1 MLKQIKQSKKLIDV
15 CYDIRGPILEKAD
28 ALEKQG
34 HEILKLNIGNP
45 APFGFNAP
53 DDIISVVM
61 KNLTNAQGYMDSK
74 GLISAR
80 QAILQECLSYGIN
93 GVQVEDIYLGN
104 GVSEL
109 ISLSMQALI
118 SDGDEVLIPS
128 PDYPLWTAS
137 VTLSG
142 GNPVHYLCDEESDWH
157 PSITDIES
165 KINSRTRAIVIINPN
180 NPTGAVYDES
190 VLTDIVKLARKY
202 ELAIFADEIYGK
214 ITFNNARFIPIASL
228 SNDVI
233 TVSFSGLSKSYR
245 LAGFRCGWMVLS
257 GAKQRAQS
265 YIEGLDILSNM
276 RLCSNV
282 PAQFAVEPALNK
294 DSYAKELTLP
304 GSRLEKQ
311 RDITWNLLNAIPGVS
326 CVKPKGAFYL
336 FPKLD
341 PKIYKIV
348 SDENLVLDILAKEK
362 ILLVQGSAFN
372 IADNQHFRIVF
383 LPSTVQLSDALGRI
397 ARMLENLKLNEG

>member
-28 ALEKQG
+28 VLEKQG

-93 GVQVEDIYLGN
+93 GVQLEDIYLGN

-180 NPTGAVYDES
+180 NPTGAVYDEN

-304 GSRLEKQ
+304 GSRLERQ

-341 PKIYKIV
+341 PKIYKIG
-348 SDENLVLDILAKEK
+348 SDENLVLDILSKEK

-372 IADNQHFRIVF
+372 IEDNQHFRIVF

>member
-93 GVQVEDIYLGN
+93 GVQLEDIYLGN

-180 NPTGAVYDES
+180 NPTGAVYDEN

-304 GSRLEKQ
+304 GSRLERQ

-341 PKIYKIV
+341 PKIYKIG
-348 SDENLVLDILAKEK
+348 SDENLVLDILSKEK

-372 IADNQHFRIVF
+372 IEDNQHFRIVF

>member
-28 ALEKQG
+28 VLEKQG

-53 DDIISVVM
+53 DDIISIVM
-61 KNLTNAQGYMDSK
+61 KNLANAQGYMDSK

-80 QAILQECLSYGIN
+80 QAILQECLSYGID
-93 GVQVEDIYLGN
+93 GVQLEDIYLGN

-142 GNPVHYLCDEESDWH
+142 GKPVHYLCDEESDWH

-180 NPTGAVYDES
+180 NPTGAVYDEN

-228 SNDVI
+228 SNDVM

-304 GSRLEKQ
+304 GSRLERQ

-341 PKIYKIV
+341 PKIYKIG

-397 ARMLENLKLNEG
+397 ARMLENLKLNED

>member
-28 ALEKQG
+28 VLEKQG

-74 GLISAR
+74 GLVSAR

-93 GVQVEDIYLGN
+93 GVQLEDIYLGN

-180 NPTGAVYDES
+180 NPTGAVYDEN

-304 GSRLEKQ
+304 GSRLERH

>member
-28 ALEKQG
+28 ALEKKG

-53 DDIISVVM
+53 DDIISIVM
-61 KNLTNAQGYMDSK
+61 KNLANAQGYMDSK

-80 QAILQECLSYGIN
+80 QAILQECLSYGID
-93 GVQVEDIYLGN
+93 GVQLEDIYLGN

-142 GNPVHYLCDEESDWH
+142 GNPVHYLCDEKSDWH

-180 NPTGAVYDES
+180 NPTGAVYDEN

-214 ITFNNARFIPIASL
+214 ITFNNTRFIPIASL

-341 PKIYKIV
+341 PKIYKIG
-348 SDENLVLDILAKEK
+348 SDESLVLDILSKEK

-372 IADNQHFRIVF
+372 IEDNQHFRIVF
-383 LPSTVQLSDALGRI
+383 LPSTVQLSDALRRI
-397 ARMLENLKLNEG
+397 ARILESLKLNKG

>member
-1 MLKQIKQSKKLIDV
+1 MSKQIKQSKKLIDV

-28 ALEKQG
+28 ALEKKG

-53 DDIISVVM
+53 DDIISIVM
-61 KNLTNAQGYMDSK
+61 KNLANAQGYMDSK

-80 QAILQECLSYGIN
+80 QAILQECLSYGID
-93 GVQVEDIYLGN
+93 GVQLEDIYLGN

-142 GNPVHYLCDEESDWH
+142 GNPVHYLCDEKSDWH

-180 NPTGAVYDES
+180 NPTGAVYDEK
-190 VLTDIVKLARKY
+190 VLSDIVELARKY
-202 ELAIFADEIYGK
+202 ELVIFADEIYGK

-228 SNDVI
+228 SSDVI

-341 PKIYKIV
+341 PKIYKIGN
-348 SDENLVLDILAKEK
+348 DENLVLDILSKEK

-372 IADNQHFRIVF
+372 IEDNQHFRIVF
-383 LPSTVQLSDALGRI
+383 LPSAVQLSDALGRI
-397 ARMLENLKLNEG
+397 ARMLESLKLNEG

>member
-28 ALEKQG
+28 ALEKKG

-53 DDIISVVM
+53 DDIISIVM
-61 KNLTNAQGYMDSK
+61 KNLANAQGYMDSK

-80 QAILQECLSYGIN
+80 QAILQECLSYGID
-93 GVQVEDIYLGN
+93 GVQLEDIYLGN

-142 GNPVHYLCDEESDWH
+142 GNPVHYLCDEKSDWH

-180 NPTGAVYDES
+180 NPTGAVYDEK
-190 VLTDIVKLARKY
+190 VLTDIVELARKY

-341 PKIYKIV
+341 PKIYKIR
-348 SDENLVLDILAKEK
+348 SDENLVLDILSKEK

-372 IADNQHFRIVF
+372 IEDNQHFRIVF

-397 ARMLENLKLNEG
+397 ARILESLKLNKG

>member
-28 ALEKQG
+28 ALEKKG

-53 DDIISVVM
+53 DDIISIVM
-61 KNLTNAQGYMDSK
+61 KNLANAQGYMDSK

-80 QAILQECLSYGIN
+80 QAILQECLSYGID
-93 GVQVEDIYLGN
+93 GVQLEDIYLGN

-142 GNPVHYLCDEESDWH
+142 GNPVHYLCDEKSDWH

-180 NPTGAVYDES
+180 NPTGAVYDEK
-190 VLTDIVKLARKY
+190 VLTDIVELARKY

-341 PKIYKIV
+341 PKIYKIGN
-348 SDENLVLDILAKEK
+348 DENLVLDILSKEK

-372 IADNQHFRIVF
+372 IEDNQHFRIVF
-383 LPSTVQLSDALGRI
+383 LPSAVQLSDALGRI
-397 ARMLENLKLNEG
+397 ARMLESLKLNEG

>member
-28 ALEKQG
+28 ALEKNG
-34 HEILKLNIGNP
+34 HKILKLNIGNP

-53 DDIISVVM
+53 DDIISIVM
-61 KNLTNAQGYMDSK
+61 KNLANAQGYMDSK

-93 GVQVEDIYLGN
+93 GVRLEDIYLGN

-180 NPTGAVYDES
+180 NPTGAVYDEN

-214 ITFNNARFIPIASL
+214 ITFSNARFIPIASL

-265 YIEGLDILSNM
+265 YIEGLDILSNR

-282 PAQFAVEPALNK
+282 PAQYAVEPALSK
-294 DSYAKELTLP
+294 DSYANELTLP
-304 GSRLEKQ
+304 GSRLERQ

-341 PKIYKIV
+341 PKIYKIGN
-348 SDENLVLDILAKEK
+348 DENLVLDILSKEK

-372 IADNQHFRIVF
+372 IEDNQHFRIVF

-397 ARMLENLKLNEG
+397 ARMLENLKLNED

>member
-1 MLKQIKQSKKLIDV
+1 MLKQIKQSKKLINV

-53 DDIISVVM
+53 DEIISIVM
-61 KNLTNAQGYMDSK
+61 KNLANAQGYIDSK

-80 QAILQECLSYGIN
+80 QAILQECVSYGIS
-93 GVQVEDIYLGN
+93 GVQLEDIYLGN

-180 NPTGAVYDES
+180 NPTGAVYDEN

-304 GSRLEKQ
+304 GSRLERQ

-341 PKIYKIV
+341 PKIYKIGN
-348 SDENLVLDILAKEK
+348 DENLVLDILSKEK

-372 IADNQHFRIVF
+372 IEDNQHFRIVF

-397 ARMLENLKLNEG
+397 ARMLENLKFNEG

>member
-28 ALEKQG
+28 ALEKKG

-53 DDIISVVM
+53 DDIISIVM
-61 KNLTNAQGYMDSK
+61 KNLANAQGYMDSK

-80 QAILQECLSYGIN
+80 QAILQECLSYGID
-93 GVQVEDIYLGN
+93 GVQLEDIYLGN

-142 GNPVHYLCDEESDWH
+142 GNPVHYLCDEKSDWH

-180 NPTGAVYDES
+180 NPTGAVYDEK
-190 VLTDIVKLARKY
+190 VLTDIVELARKY

-341 PKIYKIV
+341 PKIYKIGN
-348 SDENLVLDILAKEK
+348 DENLVLDILSKEK

-372 IADNQHFRIVF
+372 IEDNQHFRIVF

-397 ARMLENLKLNEG
+397 ARMLENLKFNEG

>member
-28 ALEKQG
+28 ALEKNG

-53 DDIISVVM
+53 DDIISIVM
-61 KNLTNAQGYMDSK
+61 KNLANAQGYMDSK

-80 QAILQECLSYGIN
+80 QAILQECLSYGID
-93 GVQVEDIYLGN
+93 GVRLEDIYLGN

-142 GNPVHYLCDEESDWH
+142 GNPVHYLCDEKSDWH

-180 NPTGAVYDES
+180 NPTGAVYDEK
-190 VLTDIVKLARKY
+190 VLTDIVELARKY

-304 GSRLEKQ
+304 GSRLERQ
-311 RDITWNLLNAIPGVS
+311 RDITWNLLNAIPGAVS
-326 CVKPKGAFYL
+326 YTHL
-336 FPKLD
+336 T
-341 PKIYKIV
+341 
-348 SDENLVLDILAKEK
+348 
-362 ILLVQGSAFN
+362 
-372 IADNQHFRIVF
+372 
-383 LPSTVQLSDALGRI
+383 LPTKA
-397 ARMLENLKLNEG
+397 

>member
-28 ALEKQG
+28 ALEKKG

-53 DDIISVVM
+53 DDIISIVM
-61 KNLTNAQGYMDSK
+61 KNLANAQGYMDSK

-80 QAILQECLSYGIN
+80 QAILQECLSYGID
-93 GVQVEDIYLGN
+93 GVQLEDIYLGN

-142 GNPVHYLCDEESDWH
+142 GNPVHYLCDEKSDWH

-180 NPTGAVYDES
+180 NPTGAVYDEK
-190 VLTDIVKLARKY
+190 VLTDIVELARKY

-341 PKIYKIV
+341 PKIYKIGN
-348 SDENLVLDILAKEK
+348 DENLVLDILSKEK

-372 IADNQHFRIVF
+372 IEDNQHFRIVF

-397 ARMLENLKLNEG
+397 ARILESLKLNKG

>member
-28 ALEKQG
+28 VLEKQG

-53 DDIISVVM
+53 DDIISIVM
-61 KNLTNAQGYMDSK
+61 KNLANAQGYMDSK

-93 GVQVEDIYLGN
+93 GVRLEDIYLGN

-180 NPTGAVYDES
+180 NPTGAVYDEN

-304 GSRLEKQ
+304 GSRLERQ

-341 PKIYKIV
+341 PKIYKIG
-348 SDENLVLDILAKEK
+348 SDENLVLDILSKEK

>member
-28 ALEKQG
+28 VLEKQG

-61 KNLTNAQGYMDSK
+61 KNLANAQGYMDSK

-80 QAILQECLSYGIN
+80 QAILQECLSYGID
-93 GVQVEDIYLGN
+93 GVQLEDIYLGN

-142 GNPVHYLCDEESDWH
+142 GNPVHYLCDEKSDWH

-180 NPTGAVYDES
+180 NPTGAVYDEN

-311 RDITWNLLNAIPGVS
+311 RDVTWNLLNAIPGVS

-341 PKIYKIV
+341 PKIYKIG

-397 ARMLENLKLNEG
+397 ARMLENLKLNGD

>member
-28 ALEKQG
+28 VLEKQG

-93 GVQVEDIYLGN
+93 GVQLEDIYLGN

-180 NPTGAVYDES
+180 NPTGAVYDEN

-304 GSRLEKQ
+304 GSRLERH

>member
-34 HEILKLNIGNP
+34 HGILKLNIGNP

-61 KNLTNAQGYMDSK
+61 KNLANAQGYMDSK

-80 QAILQECLSYGIN
+80 QAILQECLSYGID
-93 GVQVEDIYLGN
+93 GVRLEDIYLGN

-180 NPTGAVYDES
+180 NPTGAVYDEN

-304 GSRLEKQ
+304 GSRLERQ

-372 IADNQHFRIVF
+372 IEDNQHFRIVF

>member
-28 ALEKQG
+28 ALEKKG

-53 DDIISVVM
+53 DDIISIVM
-61 KNLTNAQGYMDSK
+61 KNLANAQGYMDSK

-80 QAILQECLSYGIN
+80 QAILQECLSYGID
-93 GVQVEDIYLGN
+93 GVQLEDIYLGN

-142 GNPVHYLCDEESDWH
+142 GNPVHYLCDEKSDWH

-180 NPTGAVYDES
+180 NPTGAVYDENI
-190 VLTDIVKLARKY
+190 LTDIVKLARKY

-265 YIEGLDILSNM
+265 YVEGLDILSNM

-304 GSRLEKQ
+304 GSRLERQ

-341 PKIYKIV
+341 PKIYKIG
-348 SDENLVLDILAKEK
+348 SDENLVLDILSKEK

-372 IADNQHFRIVF
+372 IQDNQHFRIVF

-397 ARMLENLKLNEG
+397 ARMLESLKLNES

>member
-1 MLKQIKQSKKLIDV
+1 MSKQIKQSKKLIDV

-28 ALEKQG
+28 ALEKNG

-53 DDIISVVM
+53 DDIISIVM
-61 KNLTNAQGYMDSK
+61 KNLANAQGYMDSK

-93 GVQVEDIYLGN
+93 GVQLEDIYLGN

-142 GNPVHYLCDEESDWH
+142 GNPVHYLCDEKSDWH

-180 NPTGAVYDES
+180 NPTGAVYDEN

-294 DSYAKELTLP
+294 NSYAKELTLP
-304 GSRLEKQ
+304 GSRLERQ

-341 PKIYKIV
+341 PKIYKIG
-348 SDENLVLDILAKEK
+348 SDENLVLDILSKEK

-397 ARMLENLKLNEG
+397 ARMLENLKLNED

>member
-1 MLKQIKQSKKLIDV
+1 MSKQIKQSKKLIDV

-28 ALEKQG
+28 ALEKKG

-53 DDIISVVM
+53 DDIISIVM

-80 QAILQECLSYGIN
+80 QAILQECLSYGID
-93 GVQVEDIYLGN
+93 GVQLEDIYLGN

-142 GNPVHYLCDEESDWH
+142 GNPVHYLCDEKSDWH

-180 NPTGAVYDES
+180 NPTGAVYDEK
-190 VLTDIVKLARKY
+190 VLSDIVELARKY

-304 GSRLEKQ
+304 GSRLERQ

-341 PKIYKIV
+341 PKIYKIGN
-348 SDENLVLDILAKEK
+348 DENLVLDILSKEK

-372 IADNQHFRIVF
+372 IEDNQHFRIVF
-383 LPSTVQLSDALGRI
+383 LPSAVQLSDALGRI
-397 ARMLENLKLNEG
+397 ARMLESLKLNEG

>member
-28 ALEKQG
+28 ALEKKG

-53 DDIISVVM
+53 DDIISIVM
-61 KNLTNAQGYMDSK
+61 KNLANAQGYMDSK

-80 QAILQECLSYGIN
+80 QAILQECLSYGID
-93 GVQVEDIYLGN
+93 GVQLEDIYLGN

-142 GNPVHYLCDEESDWH
+142 GNPVHYLCDEKSDWH

-180 NPTGAVYDES
+180 NPTGAVYDEK
-190 VLTDIVKLARKY
+190 VLTDIVELARKY

-228 SNDVI
+228 SNDVM

-265 YIEGLDILSNM
+265 YVEGLDILSNM

-304 GSRLEKQ
+304 GSRLERQ

-341 PKIYKIV
+341 PKIYKIGN
-348 SDENLVLDILAKEK
+348 DENLVLDILSKEK

-372 IADNQHFRIVF
+372 IEDNQHFRIVF
-383 LPSTVQLSDALGRI
+383 LPSAVQLSDALGRI
-397 ARMLENLKLNEG
+397 ARMLESLKLNEG

>member
-28 ALEKQG
+28 ALEKKG

-53 DDIISVVM
+53 DDIISIVM
-61 KNLTNAQGYMDSK
+61 KNLANAQGYMDSK

-80 QAILQECLSYGIN
+80 QAILQECLSYGID
-93 GVQVEDIYLGN
+93 GVQLKDIYLGN

-142 GNPVHYLCDEESDWH
+142 GNPVHYLCDEKSDWH

-180 NPTGAVYDES
+180 NPTGAVYDEK
-190 VLTDIVKLARKY
+190 VLTDIVELARKY

-228 SNDVI
+228 SNDVLTI
-233 TVSFSGLSKSYR
+233 SFSGLSKSYR

-311 RDITWNLLNAIPGVS
+311 RDVTWNLLNAIPGVS

-341 PKIYKIV
+341 PKIYKIG
-348 SDENLVLDILAKEK
+348 SDENLVLDILSKEK

-372 IADNQHFRIVF
+372 IEDNQHFRIVF

-397 ARMLENLKLNEG
+397 ARMLESLKLNEG

>member
-1 MLKQIKQSKKLIDV
+1 MSKQIKQSKKLIDV

-28 ALEKQG
+28 ALEKKG

-53 DDIISVVM
+53 DDIISIVM
-61 KNLTNAQGYMDSK
+61 KNLANAQGYMDSK

-93 GVQVEDIYLGN
+93 GVQLEDIYLGN

-142 GNPVHYLCDEESDWH
+142 GNPVHYLCDEKSDWH

-180 NPTGAVYDES
+180 NPTGAVYDEK
-190 VLTDIVKLARKY
+190 VLTDIVELARKY

-341 PKIYKIV
+341 PKIYKIR
-348 SDENLVLDILAKEK
+348 SDENLVLDILSKEK

-372 IADNQHFRIVF
+372 IEDNQHFRIVF

-397 ARMLENLKLNEG
+397 ARMLESLKLNEG

>member
-28 ALEKQG
+28 ALEKKG

-53 DDIISVVM
+53 DDIISIVM
-61 KNLTNAQGYMDSK
+61 KNLANAQGYMDSK

-80 QAILQECLSYGIN
+80 QAILQECLSYGID
-93 GVQVEDIYLGN
+93 GVQLEDIYLGN

-142 GNPVHYLCDEESDWH
+142 GNPVHYLCDEKSDWH

-180 NPTGAVYDES
+180 NPTGAVYDEK
-190 VLTDIVKLARKY
+190 VLTDIVELARKY

-214 ITFNNARFIPIASL
+214 ITFNNERFIPIASL

-341 PKIYKIV
+341 PKIYKIGN
-348 SDENLVLDILAKEK
+348 DENLVLDILSKEK

-372 IADNQHFRIVF
+372 IEDNQHFRIVF

-397 ARMLENLKLNEG
+397 ARVLESLKLNEG

>member
-1 MLKQIKQSKKLIDV
+1 MLKQIKQSKKLVDV

-28 ALEKQG
+28 ALENKG

-61 KNLTNAQGYMDSK
+61 KNLANAQGYMDSK

-180 NPTGAVYDES
+180 NPTGAVYDEN

-228 SNDVI
+228 SNDVM

-341 PKIYKIV
+341 PKIYKIGN
-348 SDENLVLDILAKEK
+348 DENLVLDILSKEK

-372 IADNQHFRIVF
+372 IEDNQHFRIVF

-397 ARMLENLKLNEG
+397 ARMLENLKLNGD

>member
-28 ALEKQG
+28 ALEKKG

-53 DDIISVVM
+53 DDIISIVM
-61 KNLTNAQGYMDSK
+61 KNLANAQGYMDSK

-80 QAILQECLSYGIN
+80 QAILQECLSYGID
-93 GVQVEDIYLGN
+93 GVQLEDIYLGN

-142 GNPVHYLCDEESDWH
+142 GNPVHYLCDEKSDWH

-180 NPTGAVYDES
+180 NPTGAVYDEK
-190 VLTDIVKLARKY
+190 VLTDIVELARKY

-228 SNDVI
+228 SSDVI

-348 SDENLVLDILAKEK
+348 SDENLVLDILSKEK

-372 IADNQHFRIVF
+372 IEDNQHFRIVF

>member
-28 ALEKQG
+28 ALEKKG

-53 DDIISVVM
+53 DDIISIVM
-61 KNLTNAQGYMDSK
+61 KNLANAQGYIDSK

-80 QAILQECLSYGIN
+80 QAILQECVSYGIN
-93 GVQVEDIYLGN
+93 GVQLEDIYLGN

-142 GNPVHYLCDEESDWH
+142 GNPVHYLCDEKSDWH

-180 NPTGAVYDES
+180 NPTGAVYDEK
-190 VLTDIVKLARKY
+190 VLTDIVELARKY

-214 ITFNNARFIPIASL
+214 ITFNNARFIPVASL
-228 SNDVI
+228 SNDVM

-245 LAGFRCGWMVLS
+245 LAGFRCGWMILS

-304 GSRLEKQ
+304 GSRLERQ

-341 PKIYKIV
+341 PKIYKIGN
-348 SDENLVLDILAKEK
+348 DENLVLDILSKEK

-372 IADNQHFRIVF
+372 IEDNQHFRIVF

-397 ARMLENLKLNEG
+397 ARILESLKLNKG

>member
-53 DDIISVVM
+53 DDIISIVM
-61 KNLTNAQGYMDSK
+61 KNLANAQGYMDSK

-80 QAILQECLSYGIN
+80 QAILQECVSYGIN
-93 GVQVEDIYLGN
+93 GVQLEDIYLGN

-142 GNPVHYLCDEESDWH
+142 GTPVHYLCDEESDWH

-180 NPTGAVYDES
+180 NPTGAVYDEK
-190 VLTDIVKLARKY
+190 VLTDIVELARKY

-214 ITFNNARFIPIASL
+214 ITFNNTRFIPIASL

-245 LAGFRCGWMVLS
+245 LAGFRCCLLYTS
-257 GAKQRAQS
+257 PSPR
-265 YIEGLDILSNM
+265 D
-276 RLCSNV
+276 R
-282 PAQFAVEPALNK
+282 
-294 DSYAKELTLP
+294 TR
-304 GSRLEKQ
+304 SRM
-311 RDITWNLLNAIPGVS
+311 PS
-326 CVKPKGAFYL
+326 
-336 FPKLD
+336 
-341 PKIYKIV
+341 
-348 SDENLVLDILAKEK
+348 
-362 ILLVQGSAFN
+362 SA
-372 IADNQHFRIVF
+372 
-383 LPSTVQLSDALGRI
+383 
-397 ARMLENLKLNEG
+397 

>member
-1 MLKQIKQSKKLIDV
+1 MSKQIKQSKKLIDV

-28 ALEKQG
+28 ALEKNG

-53 DDIISVVM
+53 DDIISIVM
-61 KNLTNAQGYMDSK
+61 KNLANAQGYMDSK

-80 QAILQECLSYGIN
+80 QAILQECLSYGID
-93 GVQVEDIYLGN
+93 GVRLEDIYLGN

-142 GNPVHYLCDEESDWH
+142 GNPVHYLCDEKSDWH

-180 NPTGAVYDES
+180 NPTGAVYDEN

-282 PAQFAVEPALNK
+282 PAQFAVEPALKK

-304 GSRLEKQ
+304 GSRLERQ

-341 PKIYKIV
+341 PKIYKIG
-348 SDENLVLDILAKEK
+348 SDENLVLDILSKEK

-397 ARMLENLKLNEG
+397 ARMLENLKLNED

>member
-28 ALEKQG
+28 ALEKKG

-53 DDIISVVM
+53 DDIISIVM
-61 KNLTNAQGYMDSK
+61 KNLANAQGYMDSK

-80 QAILQECLSYGIN
+80 QAILQECLSYGID
-93 GVQVEDIYLGN
+93 GVQLKDIYLGN

-142 GNPVHYLCDEESDWH
+142 GNPVHYLCDEKSDWH

-180 NPTGAVYDES
+180 NPTGAVYDEK
-190 VLTDIVKLARKY
+190 VLTDIVELARKY

-341 PKIYKIV
+341 PKIYKIG
-348 SDENLVLDILAKEK
+348 SDENLVLDILSKEK

-372 IADNQHFRIVF
+372 IEDNQHFRIVF

-397 ARMLENLKLNEG
+397 ARMLESLKLNEG